1 MGKATLTKDELRLI
15 YSYLIQ
21 YQHNCESEIK
31 YAQEKIDEGKEDYRY
46 YVPLIEGRK
55 IVVENINMLINRLEK
70 DVKIFSEKEKPTL

>member
-1 MGKATLTKDELRLI
+1 MGKATLTKDEFRLI

-31 YAQEKIDEGKEDYRY
+31 YAQEKINEDYYY

-55 IVVENINMLINRLEK
+55 IVVENINVLINRLEK